1 VHKEDLTAWF
11 ITAESTY
18 YVLNGCIKSLVT
30 GAETDMMGYQ
40 MTMIHVG
47 EMAKTAQDLLS

>member
-1 VHKEDLTAWF
+1 MHKEDLTAWF